1 MATSNRFPLPVVAPS
16 TGKPDWIKV
25 RPPRGE
31 NYERLKGLTEG
42 LKLATVCEE
51 ARCPNIGECWSHG
64 TATVML
70 MGEVCTRACRFC
82 HVKTGAPAPLDPDE
96 PENLA
101 RAVKAMELQYIV
113 VTSVNRDELPDGG
126 AGHFAKAIRAL
137 RREAPRTTVEVL
149 IPDFQGVE
157 GDLATVAA
165 ARPHVVAHNVE
176 TVERLTPT
184 VRDRRAS
191 WRQSLRVLEYLKG
204 RPERLYTKTSIMVG
218 LGETEEELTEAFAQ
232 MRGVGVDVLTL
243 GQYLQP
249 SQHHLRVARFA
260 TPQDFERYRQV
271 AESFGF
277 LYVASGPL
285 VRSSYRAAEFFMR
298 GLMERERTALGGAD
312 ASAARNA
319 SDTREAQGRGE
330 LPVQAAGSW

>member
-1 MATSNRFPLPVVAPS
+1 MATPNRFPLPLATS
-16 TGKPDWIKV
+16 SGKPDWLKV
-25 RPPRGE
+25 KLPRGE
-31 NYERLKGLTEG
+31 GYERIKGIVKD

-51 ARCPNIGECWSHG
+51 ARCPNIAECWGGG

-82 HVKTGAPAPLDPDE
+82 HVKVGAPPPLDPEE

-101 RAVKAMELQYIV
+101 RAVKAMGLEYIV
-113 VTSVNRDELPDGG
+113 VTSVNRDDRPDGG
-126 AGHFAKAIRAL
+126 ASHFAHAITAL
-137 RREAPRTTVEVL
+137 KRESPNTTVEVL

-157 GDLATVAA
+157 ASLGLVAE

-176 TVERLTPT
+176 TVERLTPK
-184 VRDRRAS
+184 VRDRRATY
-191 WRQSLRVLEYLKG
+191 RQSLRVLEYLKA
-204 RPERLYTKTSIMVG
+204 RPEKLYTKTSVMIG
-218 LGETEEELTEAFAQ
+218 LGETDEELTQTFKELREA
-232 MRGVGVDVLTL
+232 GVDVLTL

-249 SQHHLRVARFA
+249 SQYHLRVERFA
-260 TPQDFERYRQV
+260 TPADFERYKQV

-298 GLMERERTALGGAD
+298 GLMERQRTAAGA
-312 ASAARNA
+312 A
-319 SDTREAQGRGE
+319 
-330 LPVQAAGSW
+330 